1 MRSKRQKQ
9 VVIDRQILALHEA
22 MVDKVLN
29 EPCLFSVLPDNLKRY
44 RQMGMLSYGSALL
57 WESILAAYPNPI
69 TFREMVLSAEPRMA
83 QLRRRTIFSGL
94 LTEKEREQVLAKYIA
109 SELN

>member
-22 MVDKVLN
+22 MVEKVMAD
-29 EPCLFSVLPDNLKRY
+29 PCLFAVLQNNLKRY
-44 RQMGMLSYGSALL
+44 QQMGMLSYGSALL
-57 WESILAAYPNPI
+57 WESILAAYPNP
-69 TFREMVLSAEPRMA
+69 TAFREMVLSTESRMA

-94 LTEKEREQVLAKYIA
+94 LTEKEREQVLAKYIT